1 MRTGQLLGEDP
12 PQQSVMDLVLT
23 LHKDM
28 FTGLPG
34 EPLLGAM
41 GVLLLLSLVS
51 GVVGC
56 AIMADA
62 QRSDRAVD
70 HLLAHQP

>member
-1 MRTGQLLGEDP
+1 
-12 PQQSVMDLVLT
+12 
-23 LHKDM
+23 M
-28 FTGLPG
+28 FTGPPG
-34 EPLLGAM
+34 ELLLGAM
-41 GVLLLLSLVS
+41 GVLLLLSQVS